1 MEGPMA
7 HRTALSSNME
17 DYLEAIFHISAEK
30 QAARAKDIAD
40 RLKVNKSSVT
50 GALRSLSEKGY
61 VNYAPYDII
70 TLTDEG
76 KIIAEDV
83 VRRHET
89 LKDFFI
95 KILLVEEKDA
105 EEASCKI
112 EHAISDQILNRIIN
126 FVEFVEICP
135 RGGQEWIKG
144 FRRHCEKGDTSN
156 RCANAIA
163 LCLAD
168 LEKRKDLIRNSPGET
183 VLLDEM
189 DPGQRGKILKIQEN
203 SAIEDRLS
211 GMGISSGSIV
221 EVEGQKTG
229 TDDVAVKVR
238 GYHLS
243 LRKNEAALISV
254 ELYD

>member
-1 MEGPMA
+1 MA
-7 HRTALSSNME
+7 SQAALSSNME
-17 DYLEAIFHISAEK
+17 DYLEAIFHIASEK

-70 TLTDEG
+70 TLTDKG
-76 KIIAEDV
+76 KKLAEDV

-89 LKDFFI
+89 LKDFFV
-95 KILLVEEKDA
+95 KILLLENDEA

-112 EHAISDQILNRIIN
+112 EHAISEKIVNRIIN

-135 RGGQEWIKG
+135 RGGREWIKG
-144 FRRHCEKGDTSN
+144 FRRHCENGDTSIQ
-156 RCANAIA
+156 CANSIK
-163 LCLAD
+163 LCLED

-183 VLLDEM
+183 VLLEEM
-189 DPGQRGKILKIQEN
+189 DPGQRGKILDIQEH
-203 SAIEDRLS
+203 SEIDERLS
-211 GMGISSGSIV
+211 GMGISSGSII
-221 EVEGQKTG
+221 EVEKRKSEA
-229 TDDVAVKVR
+229 DDIAVKVR

-243 LRKNEAALISV
+243 LRKTEAAQISV
-254 ELYD
+254 ELYKS

>member
-1 MEGPMA
+1 MA
-7 HRTALSSNME
+7 HRAALSSNME
-17 DYLEAIFHISAEK
+17 DYLEAIFHISSEK

-70 TLTDEG
+70 TLTDKG
-76 KIIAEDV
+76 KILAEDV

-95 KILLVEEKDA
+95 KILLLEEGEA

-112 EHAISDQILNRIIN
+112 EHAISDKILNRIIN
-126 FVEFVEICP
+126 FVEFMEICP

-144 FRRHCEKGDTSN
+144 FRRHCENGDTSI
-156 RCANAIA
+156 RCARSIA
-163 LCLAD
+163 MCLED
-168 LEKRKDLIRNSPGET
+168 LNKRKDLISNPPRET
-183 VLLDEM
+183 VLLEDM
-189 DPGQRGKILKIQEN
+189 DPGQRGKILT
-203 SAIEDRLS
+203 IEEHSDIDNRLS
-211 GMGISSGSIV
+211 ELGISSGSIV
-221 EVEGQKTG
+221 EVEEQNTA
-229 TDDVAVKVR
+229 DDHIAVKAR

-243 LRKNEAALISV
+243 LGRSDAAKISV
-254 ELYD
+254 ELYKS

>member
-1 MEGPMA
+1 
-7 HRTALSSNME
+7 ME

-70 TLTDEG
+70 TLTDKG
-76 KIIAEDV
+76 KILAEDV

-95 KILLVEEKDA
+95 KILLLEEEEA

-112 EHAISDQILNRIIN
+112 EHAISNNILDRIIN

-144 FRRHCEKGDTSN
+144 FRRHCEKGDTSI
-156 RCANAIA
+156 RCANSIS
-163 LCLAD
+163 LCLQD
-168 LEKRKDLIRNSPGET
+168 LKKRKDFIRNSLKET
-183 VLLDEM
+183 VLLEEM
-189 DPGQRGKILKIQEN
+189 DPGQRGKILKIQEHTELDN
-203 SAIEDRLS
+203 RLTDL
-211 GMGISSGSIV
+211 GISSGSII
-221 EVEGQKTG
+221 EVERQKSQA
-229 TDDVAVKVR
+229 DHIAVKVR

-243 LRKNEAALISV
+243 FRKNEAALISV
-254 ELYD
+254 ELYRS

>member
-1 MEGPMA
+1 MA
-7 HRTALSSNME
+7 PQAALSSNME

-40 RLKVNKSSVT
+40 RLMVNKSSVT

-70 TLTDEG
+70 TLTDQG
-76 KIIAEDV
+76 KILAEDV

-95 KILLVEEKDA
+95 KILLLEENEA

-112 EHAISDQILNRIIN
+112 EHAISNKILDRVIN

-135 RGGQEWIKG
+135 RGGKEWIEG
-144 FRRHCEKGDTSN
+144 FRRHCEKGDTSA
-156 RCANAIA
+156 RCADAITV
-163 LCLAD
+163 CFED
-168 LEKRKDLIRNSPGET
+168 LKKREGLIRNSPPKT
-183 VLLDEM
+183 VALEEM
-189 DPGQRGKILKIQEN
+189 DPGQRGKILNIQE
-203 SAIEDRLS
+203 SSEIDSRLA
-211 GMGISSGSIV
+211 GLGIHSGSII
-221 EVEGQKTG
+221 EVEKQKSP
-229 TDDVAVKVR
+229 DDRVDVKVR

-243 LRKNEAALISV
+243 LRKNEAAKISV
-254 ELYD
+254 QLYD